1 MMRTYGEGRAVG
13 AAVGVA
19 VGLAV
24 GVAVGE
30 CVTQF
35 LGSVMTTSSA
45 SLPMW

>member
-1 MMRTYGEGRAVG
+1 LCAAQESYAVG
-13 AAVGVA
+13 LAVGVA

-35 LGSVMTTSSA
+35 LGLVMSTPGA

>member
-1 MMRTYGEGRAVG
+1 LCAAQESYAVG
-13 AAVGVA
+13 LAVGVA

-35 LGSVMTTSSA
+35 LGLVMSTLEA